1 MLYAKKY
8 QIKRWPKGIMSSQ
21 LLFLKAFT
29 KLRKQFYVNFRFG
42 RLVSILL
49 LRKTVIAVNYSWNLI
64 TIGHE
69 IGLPFRKK

>member
-1 MLYAKKY
+1 
-8 QIKRWPKGIMSSQ
+8 
-21 LLFLKAFT
+21 
-29 KLRKQFYVNFRFG
+29 
-42 RLVSILL
+42 LVSILL